1 MLDFKYPP
9 ENMLN
14 ENMKFILISL
24 THMKKNV
31 LWMEEGKWK
40 KPLLELLSFYEGE
53 KFQREGM
60 KSKIQQKLALN
71 EGPCDM

>member
-24 THMKKNV
+24 THMKKKCFV
-31 LWMEEGKWK
+31 DGR
-40 KPLLELLSFYEGE
+40 
-53 KFQREGM
+53 REM
-60 KSKIQQKLALN
+60 KETSS
-71 EGPCDM
+71 